1 MASMQCYKPSNE
13 ICQQKCHENSLGQK
27 VPEIASQTEILAHYK
42 SQSII
47 PDHTMSKTQTQ
58 CYSQTQTKQVDQGL
72 AKAQSTQCMSQT
84 HATEGNTK
92 KRGEHKKKERRN
104 LLQKIKD
111 GLSGHSSDSSSSS
124 ESDSDNDNC
133 KCEKRKAS
141 SVTNYDNNI
150 LCDTKHIYWHKTFI
164 IDIV

>member
-27 VPEIASQTEILAHYK
+27 VPEIASHTEIQAQYK
-42 SQSII
+42 SQSIT

-84 HATEGNTK
+84 HATNGMTCEGNTK
-92 KRGEHKKKERRN
+92 KRGEPKKKERRN

-124 ESDSDNDNC
+124 SSESDSDNDNR
-133 KCEKRKAS
+133 KCEKRK
-141 SVTNYDNNI
+141 N
-150 LCDTKHIYWHKTFI
+150 
-164 IDIV
+164 

>member
-13 ICQQKCHENSLGQK
+13 TCQQKCHENSLGQK
-27 VPEIASQTEILAHYK
+27 VPEMAGHVLVLKGKNPGSETSSQTYCKSQTEIQAQYK

-47 PDHTMSKTQTQ
+47 PDHTTSKTQTQ
-58 CYSQTQTKQVDQGL
+58 CYSQTQ
-72 AKAQSTQCMSQT
+72 
-84 HATEGNTK
+84 TK

-111 GLSGHSSDSSSSS
+111 GLSGHSSDSSGSSS

-133 KCEKRKAS
+133 KCEKRK
-141 SVTNYDNNI
+141 N
-150 LCDTKHIYWHKTFI
+150 
-164 IDIV
+164 

>member
-27 VPEIASQTEILAHYK
+27 VPEIASHTEIQAQYK
-42 SQSII
+42 SQSIT

-84 HATEGNTK
+84 HATNGMTCEGNTK
-92 KRGEHKKKERRN
+92 KRGEPKKKERRN

-124 ESDSDNDNC
+124 ESDSDNDNR

-150 LCDTKHIYWHKTFI
+150 LCDTNHIY
-164 IDIV
+164 